1 MKHISKLSKHDG
13 NFSRM
18 QHFMEWLLEESH
30 ERNPAVTRKNKQ
42 HIMAIYEKYSD
53 ENLVV

>member
-1 MKHISKLSKHDG
+1 
-13 NFSRM
+13 M